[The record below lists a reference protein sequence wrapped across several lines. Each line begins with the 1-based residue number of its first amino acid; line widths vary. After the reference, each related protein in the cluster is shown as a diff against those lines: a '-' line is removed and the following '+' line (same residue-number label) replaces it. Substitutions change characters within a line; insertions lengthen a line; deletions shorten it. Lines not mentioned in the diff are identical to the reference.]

1 MKMNKEQF
9 LKTEFGGE
17 LESTITA
24 WDDAL
29 SRNRE
34 DKEVLENTGM
44 VSGTVGSLP
53 DGDQT
58 LLRSGISLY
67 QNG

>member
-9 LKTEFGGE
+9 LKTEN
-17 LESTITA
+17 A
-24 WDDAL
+24 
-29 SRNRE
+29 
-34 DKEVLENTGM
+34 GM
-44 VSGTVGSLP
+44 VSGTVGSVP